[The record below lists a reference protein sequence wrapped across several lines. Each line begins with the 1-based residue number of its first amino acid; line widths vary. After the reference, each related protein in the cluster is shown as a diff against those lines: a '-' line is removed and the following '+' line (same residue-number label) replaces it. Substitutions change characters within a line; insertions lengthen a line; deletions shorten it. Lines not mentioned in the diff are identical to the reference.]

1 VIETTPLHEI
11 FDLTDPDTNV
21 LFGMS
26 LEDARDRVRSGDIEK
41 VRQIDGHF
49 ALVAREGQQVRMAR
63 SLQIPMRYFIVKQ
76 VAGPALLVAHRI
88 DAIKRWLDERGF
100 GDQFHPSYTRMVPAH
115 HVTEIALVGCPD
127 PNPVHQRF
135 FSPRREVWSGDLDA
149 IGERYIGALAAEIRK
164 WLSALPGDEPIGV
177 SFSGGIDSGAVF
189 LTLYHEIGRLGLNP
203 ARLKAFTLSVGPG
216 GEDLVQARRFL
227 RELDLQLFHE
237 PVEVPPS
244 YLDLR
249 EAIRVI
255 EDYKPLDIQS
265 GAMTLALCRGI
276 RDRYAGWRQLAD
288 GDGGDENLKDYPIE
302 ENPELTIRSV
312 LNNSL
317 LYHEGWGV
325 DSIKHSL
332 TYSGGLSRGC
342 TRSFAPASHYGFKSF
357 SPFTLPNVV
366 EVAEGIPF
374 IELTDWDHEKL
385 YELKGEIVSRGIR
398 ALTGFAMPVFP
409 KRRFQHGALAD
420 TGLAERLPENP
431 AAYRRLFQS
440 IFDDPAATETR

>member
-1 VIETTPLHEI
+1 MIETAALHEL
-11 FDLTDPDTNV
+11 FDLTDPDANV

-26 LEDARDRVRSGDIEK
+26 LQEARDRVRSGDVAK
-41 VRQIDGHF
+41 VRQIEGHF
-49 ALVAREGQQVRMAR
+49 ALVAREGQRVRMAR
-63 SLQIPMRYFIVKQ
+63 SLQVPMRYFIVKQ
-76 VAGPALLVAHRI
+76 SAGPALLVAHRI
-88 DAIKRWLDERGF
+88 DTIKRWLDDRGF

-135 FSPRREVWSGDLDA
+135 FSPRREVWPGDLDA
-149 IGERYIGALAAEIRK
+149 IGERYIGVLAAEIRK
-164 WLSALPGDEPIGV
+164 WLSSLPEHEPIGV

-189 LTLYHEIGRLGLNP
+189 LTLYHEIVQLGLNP

-244 YLDLR
+244 YLNLR

-265 GAMTLALCRGI
+265 GAMALALCRGI
-276 RDRYAGWRQLAD
+276 RERYPSWHHLVD

-312 LNNSL
+312 LNNSM

-342 TRSFAPASHYGFKSF
+342 TRGFAPASHYGFKTF
-357 SPFTLPNVV
+357 SPFSLPNVV

-374 IELTDWDHEKL
+374 IELTDWDHERL
-385 YELKGEIVSRGIR
+385 YQLKGEIVSRGIR
-398 ALTGFAMPVFP
+398 AHTGFAMPVFE
-409 KRRFQHGALAD
+409 KRRFQQGALAGG
-420 TGLAERLPENP
+420 GLAERLPENP
-431 AAYRRLFQS
+431 AAYRSLFQS
-440 IFDDPAATETR
+440 IFDDPAATEAG